1 MKVVSK
7 MFLNDESGATAIEY
21 SLIAAFIGMVI
32 IGVLAN
38 VGTELTGVYSDV
50 QTGLQK
56 RPAV

>member
-1 MKVVSK
+1 

>member
-7 MFLNDESGATAIEY
+7 MFFSDESGATSIEY

>member
-7 MFLNDESGATAIEY
+7 KFLNDESGATAIEY